1 MQKLNKEQRNIVQ
14 YHRHWCKS
22 VVHALKENKPAPK
35 AYRAFVSGP
44 GGVGKSHVI
53 ELLKND
59 TIRLLRYLPS
69 VQPQDILCLLT
80 APTGTAAFNIS
91 GMTIHSTF
99 LIPVAMR
106 QYRSLGAD
114 TLNTLRNK
122 LNNVK
127 VVIIDEVSMV
137 GANLFYQIHR
147 RLEEIKG
154 CRSNA
159 SDSAFGDVTMI
170 AVGDLYQLP
179 PVAKAYVFEHPNDS
193 YAKLQDPLWY
203 QFKLAELNQILRQK
217 DDAEFAQ
224 LLNRVR
230 TATCTKNDHLLLKSR
245 EINPEMKN
253 YPLDVLH
260 VFSTHKL
267 VNKHNQQMLDKIDE
281 RIYAIQAIDSKKD
294 RNSGINIEF
303 PEKSSET
310 GGLETQLKVAVGCR
324 VMLTYNIDVSDGL
337 SNGTT
342 GTVSHIIL
350 LGNTVITILVEF
362 DDPKVG
368 IKAKRLSQFRKD
380 YPNSVPITRHEATF
394 NIGVRKCINATRRQ
408 FPLRLSWVSS
418 IHKVQGLTTDSIV
431 VSFEGRFFPGQA
443 YVALSRIR
451 RLKGLYIL
459 KFDPAQIHVD
469 CAVTKEME
477 RMRKTPIICINE
489 EKESDQLHL
498 KISHLNIRGVKS
510 HIEDLKADPLM
521 KVSNVLCLCET
532 FLQTKDK
539 LDGSVIGR
547 NDMEIFRMDRTS
559 SVLSENQSGT
569 GGVLLAAQK
578 DLNPVYL
585 AGSISKH
592 LEYVAVQLKH
602 NNNKLFIISLYR
614 PPSGKVNTFLQEIDQ
629 VLSDTNA
636 QNSHCIVVGDFNEDL
651 LSTSCPILAYFQS
664 KKFHQKTDAPTRDSG
679 SLLDHTYISGNLNVN
694 SLSVHDTYYSD
705 HDFVSFS
712 IW

>member
-22 VVHALKENKPAPK
+22 VVQALKENKPAPK

-53 ELLKND
+53 EILKHD
-59 TIRLLRYLPS
+59 TIHLLRYLPS

-91 GMTIHSTF
+91 SMTIHSTF

-127 VVIIDEVSMV
+127 VVIIDEISMV

-159 SDSAFGDVTMI
+159 SDSTFGDVTMI

-203 QFKLAELNQILRQK
+203 QFKLAELNQIMRQK

-253 YPLDVLH
+253 YPMDVLH

-267 VNKHNQQMLDKIDE
+267 VNKHNQQMLDKINE
-281 RIYAIQAIDSKKD
+281 RIYTIQAIDSKKD
-294 RNSGINIEF
+294 KNSGINIEF

-337 SNGTT
+337 SN
-342 GTVSHIIL
+342 
-350 LGNTVITILVEF
+350 
-362 DDPKVG
+362 
-368 IKAKRLSQFRKD
+368 
-380 YPNSVPITRHEATF
+380 
-394 NIGVRKCINATRRQ
+394 
-408 FPLRLSWVSS
+408 
-418 IHKVQGLTTDSIV
+418 
-431 VSFEGRFFPGQA
+431 
-443 YVALSRIR
+443 
-451 RLKGLYIL
+451 
-459 KFDPAQIHVD
+459 
-469 CAVTKEME
+469 
-477 RMRKTPIICINE
+477 
-489 EKESDQLHL
+489 
-498 KISHLNIRGVKS
+498 
-510 HIEDLKADPLM
+510 
-521 KVSNVLCLCET
+521 VLCLCET

-539 LDGSVIGR
+539 LNGSIIGR
-547 NDMEIFRMDRTS
+547 NDMEIFRIDRTS
-559 SVLSENQSGT
+559 SILSENKSGS

-578 DLNPVYL
+578 ELSPAYVASN
-585 AGSISKH
+585 ISKH
-592 LEYVAVQLKH
+592 LEYIAVQLKH
-602 NNNKLFIISLYR
+602 NSNKLLIISLYR
-614 PPSGKVNTFLQEIDQ
+614 PPSGKVNRFLQEIDQ

-636 QNSHCIVVGDFNEDL
+636 QNSDCIIVGDFNEDL
-651 LSTSCPILAYFQS
+651 LSTSCPILTYFQS

-679 SLLDHTYISGNLNVN
+679 SLLDHTYTSENLNVN
-694 SLSVHDTYYSD
+694 SLSIHDAYYSD

-712 IW
+712 IS